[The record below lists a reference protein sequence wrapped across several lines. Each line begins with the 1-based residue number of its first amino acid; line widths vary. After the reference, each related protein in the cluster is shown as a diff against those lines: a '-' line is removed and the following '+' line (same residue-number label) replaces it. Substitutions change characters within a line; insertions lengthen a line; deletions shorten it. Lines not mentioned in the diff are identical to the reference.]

1 MLTERQKIKIHAIE
15 MTYLG
20 RVTGVIKFDKMRSA
34 EAKDNIHTKSC
45 RTQTDELARQR
56 DQLK

>member
-1 MLTERQKIKIHAIE
+1 